1 MVFVLLRSVEEHSS
15 SITLMYSWGR
25 LCLSLSHCKKIT
37 FQLRF
42 FKNWLSKSHCCV
54 LSLFDASYKLTFKAD
69 LQEFPMY
76 NARNSVLEN
85 KKGFQ
90 KGRATTASRFQPF
103 AFWLLSLSDRVFFS
117 PFKLP
122 ISAATSARCAGRA
135 SVGHLPSVNSL
146 LGARSH
152 PGQTHSSESTS
163 SCLR

>member
-1 MVFVLLRSVEEHSS
+1 
-15 SITLMYSWGR
+15 MYSWGR

-103 AFWLLSLSDRVFFS
+103 AFWLLSLSHRVFFPPLNS
-117 PFKLP
+117 PSLLP
-122 ISAATSARCAGRA
+122 
-135 SVGHLPSVNSL
+135 HLPDVLEGQAWGIYPVWTVSWAPGPTQGKRTAQKAPALAFVSHQQFRECPTKRDLSL
-146 LGARSH
+146 
-152 PGQTHSSESTS
+152 
-163 SCLR
+163 